1 MPRGASIVVKLG
13 LYKKES
19 GTFGGLVSHFGY
31 FSRNELATHPARLL
45 GVEVPGDTSVLL
57 EPRSLGRARD
67 RDEVAEVVIRRV
79 AVQGP
84 DHHAVVAREYSE
96 PRCRDEVGDA
106 DLATPASEVDPDPPV
121 AVGIDPGSQT
131 PTVAIH
137 ASGLRDGVIP

>member
-57 EPRSLGRARD
+57 EPRSLGRAEG
-67 RDEVAEVVIRRV
+67 RDEVAEVMIRRV

-84 DHHAVVAREYSE
+84 DHLAVFAREDTE
-96 PRCRDEVGDA
+96 PRHRDKVGDA
-106 DLATPASEVDPDPPV
+106 NIASLTSASDFDPPV
-121 AVGIDPGSQT
+121 AVGIDPGPQT

-137 ASGLRDGVIP
+137 AS